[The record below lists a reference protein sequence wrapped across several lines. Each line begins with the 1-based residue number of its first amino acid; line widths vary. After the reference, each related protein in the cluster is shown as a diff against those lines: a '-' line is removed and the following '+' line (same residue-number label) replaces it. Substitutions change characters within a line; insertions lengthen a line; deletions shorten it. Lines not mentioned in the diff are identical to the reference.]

1 MAYLSLKFSEE
12 VNVPRLEGAASIAP
26 FNIFVSGTSFC
37 CNNIRSALHKG
48 PFRLAALFDR
58 TMPSMETSLAP

>member
-37 CNNIRSALHKG
+37 CNNIRSALPVWPDKNRQMSVKVAQIW
-48 PFRLAALFDR
+48 FN
-58 TMPSMETSLAP
+58 